1 MLYFC
6 ILISSGEGHKAAV
19 QKIYNLTKA
28 EINIFLPL
36 LILLRKNDLEI
47 LSDLECV
54 YAEKNTLT
62 RYLLFENEKFMKI
75 LFDLLTSEH
84 QKLAEAA
91 WKMVARLPLNENFP
105 YEANIQR

>member
-1 MLYFC
+1 
-6 ILISSGEGHKAAV
+6 
-19 QKIYNLTKA
+19 
-28 EINIFLPL
+28 
-36 LILLRKNDLEI
+36 
-47 LSDLECV
+47 
-54 YAEKNTLT
+54 
-62 RYLLFENEKFMKI
+62 MKI